1 MFFNKNN
8 SINSFIKSITVAL
21 GVTVML
27 FFIALPTS
35 CSGKKEKFDAI
46 VTSRD
51 SLALMDTKGMTS
63 LVSDSG
69 YIRYRIIADEWLIF
83 DQMTPPFWSFEKG
96 VYVERFDTLMQ
107 VDAHIEA
114 DTAYYFDKERL
125 WELRSNVKIVNL
137 EGVTFT
143 TDLLY
148 WNQITEKIYS
158 DAFITI
164 VDDDNTLYGYG
175 FDSDQTLQN
184 YVIRKPRG
192 VGYIEMN
199 NQEKHTDSI
208 Q

>member
-8 SINSFIKSITVAL
+8 SINSFLKGITVAL

-27 FFIALPTS
+27 FFMALPTS
-35 CSGKKEKFDAI
+35 CSGKKEKFDTI

-83 DQMTPPFWSFEKG
+83 DKMVPPFWSFEKG

-114 DTAYYFDKERL
+114 DTAYYFDKQRL

-148 WNQITEKIYS
+148 WNQVTEKIYS

-199 NQEKHTDSI
+199 NQEKRTDSI

>member
-35 CSGKKEKFDAI
+35 CSGKKEKFEAI

>member
-1 MFFNKNN
+1 
-8 SINSFIKSITVAL
+8 
-21 GVTVML
+21 ML
-27 FFIALPTS
+27 FFIALPSS
-35 CSGKKEKFDAI
+35 CTRKKDKLDDS

-51 SLALMDTKGMTS
+51 SLPLMNTGGMTS

-83 DQMTPPFWSFEKG
+83 DKMTPSFWSFEKG

-114 DTAYYFDKERL
+114 DTAYYFDKDRL

-158 DAFITI
+158 DAFVTI
-164 VDDDNTLYGYG
+164 VDDDNTLHGYG

>member
-1 MFFNKNN
+1 M
-8 SINSFIKSITVAL
+8 
-21 GVTVML
+21 
-27 FFIALPTS
+27 
-35 CSGKKEKFDAI
+35 
-46 VTSRD
+46 
-51 SLALMDTKGMTS
+51 
-63 LVSDSG
+63 
-69 YIRYRIIADEWLIF
+69 
-83 DQMTPPFWSFEKG
+83 
-96 VYVERFDTLMQ
+96 
-107 VDAHIEA
+107 
-114 DTAYYFDKERL
+114 
-125 WELRSNVKIVNL
+125 KIVNL

>member
-8 SINSFIKSITVAL
+8 SINSFLKGITVAL

-27 FFIALPTS
+27 FFIALPSS
-35 CSGKKEKFDAI
+35 CTRKKDKLDDS

-51 SLALMDTKGMTS
+51 SLPLMNTGGMTS

-83 DQMTPPFWSFEKG
+83 DKMTPSFWSFEKG

-114 DTAYYFDKERL
+114 DTAYYFDKDRL

-158 DAFITI
+158 DAFVTI
-164 VDDDNTLYGYG
+164 VDDDNTLHGYG